1 MRHSFCDTRELNSL
15 APKAKETWQAE
26 KSRQTRDRI
35 IASTIS
41 LIREGGFSAASS
53 KRIAERS
60 GMTWGA
66 AQHHFGSKE
75 QIFDAVIHLS
85 HERFTAR
92 FADIEVE
99 RRSLKNRVSDFI
111 DRMWAHYQDEVYLA
125 AIEIIMAS
133 RDSEN
138 GHTQEV
144 VFEWPSKDHIA
155 LMTRVFGDS
164 GRRPSDLLDVL
175 IFVHSLLTGL
185 TITKVMGGGRAKL
198 DLYLAHAKS
207 AMESMIRSA

>member
-1 MRHSFCDTRELNSL
+1 M
-15 APKAKETWQAE
+15 AGKAKDTWQAE
-26 KSRQTRDRI
+26 KSRQTRERI
-35 IASTIS
+35 IASTIT

-75 QIFDAVIHLS
+75 QIFDAVILLS
-85 HERFTAR
+85 HERFTER
-92 FADIEVE
+92 FADMPIE
-99 RRSLKNRVSDFI
+99 RRSLKSRVSDFV

-133 RDSEN
+133 RDAESA
-138 GHTQEV
+138 HTQVV
-144 VFEWPSKDHIA
+144 VFDWPSKDHIA
-155 LMTRVFGDS
+155 LMTRVFGDT

-198 DLYLAHAKS
+198 DLYLANAKAS
-207 AMESMIRSA
+207 MEAMIRNA

>member
-1 MRHSFCDTRELNSL
+1 M
-15 APKAKETWQAE
+15 AQKAKDTWQAE
-26 KSRQTRDRI
+26 KSRQTRERI

-75 QIFDAVIHLS
+75 QIFDAVILLS
-85 HERFTAR
+85 HERFMER
-92 FADIEVE
+92 FADMEVE
-99 RRSLKNRVSDFI
+99 RRALKVRVSDFV
-111 DRMWAHYQDEVYLA
+111 DRMWDHYQDEVYLA

-133 RDSEN
+133 RDTEAA
-138 GHTQEV
+138 HTQVV
-144 VFEWPSKDHIA
+144 VFDWPSKDHIA
-155 LMTRVFGDS
+155 LMMRVFGDS

-198 DLYLAHAKS
+198 DLYLANAKAS
-207 AMESMIRSA
+207 MEAMIRSA